1 MNLQRWM
8 SLLGVL
14 ALPTLGMGPPVSDH
28 EAVAWLTAPFQDADG
43 CHSGMKGFV
52 TTALESSTELGFH
65 VSPLGDGCD
74 FVYLSR
80 TEAEL
85 IAGGMMQRAYTLA
98 TTIRGDIRKQYSH
111 ILVNHA
117 KSLRDALP
125 PRTKTA
131 AVLHLVLKPNI
142 RTGDVGPYGKFCQLD
157 SGVGSIVPPANRIS
171 ALLSVMKYD
180 ASPAPAQ
187 GDGQSPGDNYILPVF
202 RFIKAVAACNPES
215 PLNFIDGEETFVA
228 GVDACGVGTWQQFID
243 VLRPLFP
250 FAAPRNGWLDK
261 NPRSHM
267 HTACRPPKSKRPASA
282 PAPEPEEDQ
291 EDPNERHKRGR
302 PATAPASGRSTI
314 RQALPV
320 DRALVAVPA
329 NPHVQDSSGALLGT
343 PRIDVVVDPVVDSN
357 IHQPGMPLADLAP
370 SAVRV
375 NVVSDHLPDPVDIP
389 TIVRNPVDQGVL
401 QPLVGDAMPLV
412 SPKKPSVTS
421 DHGPSETKVNLVPVR
436 DPDHLPSEVD
446 IPGNLQTPV
455 DQRVVQPVVEGD
467 KPLVSLKKPS
477 PGSQHPVDGVADP
490 DKKTPNKAGVPDT
503 PEDLPGKPSKEQE
516 EIARLKAVVDKTWKL
531 LDKMQAQGIS
541 AMYLLADVLVLSA
554 HADVVAQTLTQLAR
568 LRETRITVEDQIKI
582 TLDRIDIVVLS
593 TS

>member
-8 SLLGVL
+8 ALLGLL
-14 ALPTLGMGPPVSDH
+14 ALPALGMGPPVSDH

-43 CHSGMKGFV
+43 CHSGMDGFV
-52 TTALESSTELGFH
+52 ARALESSTELGFH

-80 TEAEL
+80 TEAKL

-98 TTIRGDIRKQYSH
+98 NTKRGDLGKLYSE

-131 AVLHLVLKPNI
+131 AVLHLAIKPNI

-157 SGVGSIVPPANRIS
+157 SEMGRLVPPANRIS

-187 GDGQSPGDNYILPVF
+187 VDGQSPGDNYILPLF
-202 RFIKAVAACNPES
+202 RFIKALAACNPKS
-215 PLNFIDGEETFVA
+215 PLNFIHGEETFVA
-228 GVDACGVGTWQQFID
+228 AVDACGVDTWQQFID
-243 VLRPLFP
+243 VLQPSVPVAELEK
-250 FAAPRNGWLDK
+250 GWF
-261 NPRSHM
+261 NTIPPGHV
-267 HTACRPPKSKRPASA
+267 HAACRPPKRKRPASA
-282 PAPEPEEDQ
+282 PMTKPEEDQ
-291 EDPNERHKRGR
+291 EDPNDRHKRGR
-302 PATAPASGRSTI
+302 PATAPVGGRSTK
-314 RQALPV
+314 RQPPPV
-320 DRALVAVPA
+320 DRVQA
-329 NPHVQDSSGALLGT
+329 NPDVRDSSVALLGT
-343 PRIDVVVDPVVDSN
+343 PALDVVVAPVV
-357 IHQPGMPLADLAP
+357 HQPGMRLVDLAP
-370 SAVRV
+370 SAAGVKV
-375 NVVSDHLPDPVDIP
+375 ASDHLPSPLDIP

-412 SPKKPSVTS
+412 GPKKPSVTS
-421 DHGPSETKVNLVPVR
+421 DHGPSETKVNVVPVR

-446 IPGNLQTPV
+446 IPANVHTPV
-455 DQRVVQPVVEGD
+455 DQRVVTP
-467 KPLVSLKKPS
+467 KKPS
-477 PGSQHPVDGVADP
+477 VESKHPVDGVANP

-541 AMYLLADVLVLSA
+541 AMYLLADVLLLSA
-554 HADVVAQTLTQLAR
+554 HADVVAQTLSQLAR
-568 LRETRITVEDQIKI
+568 LRETRIIVEDQIKL

-593 TS
+593 AS